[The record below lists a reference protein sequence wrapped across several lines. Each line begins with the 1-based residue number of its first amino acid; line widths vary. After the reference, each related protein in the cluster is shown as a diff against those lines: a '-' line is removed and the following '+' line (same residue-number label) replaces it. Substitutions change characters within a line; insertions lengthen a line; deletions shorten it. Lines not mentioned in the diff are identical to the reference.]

1 MREKKKSS
9 EEQMKRKRSIRY
21 KTTQEG
27 NGEISGLKMK
37 GFGMER
43 NGAQGNFQVEDESK
57 KDFKFLC
64 RFPVKHFYFS
74 LIAEILGRKV

>member
-1 MREKKKSS
+1 MENVGQGRIPWESLRENKKSS
-9 EEQMKRKRSIRY
+9 EEQMKRKTSIRY
-21 KTTQEG
+21 KTTHEG

-57 KDFKFLC
+57 LSSSAGFL
-64 RFPVKHFYFS
+64 S
-74 LIAEILGRKV
+74 SIST